1 MRLLLFGKTNPFP
14 LALYTGIT
22 DDFIFSLSIDDDAN
36 MNSASLCPCPC
47 PPLGQKLF
55 GTAAAND
62 HDDGNRGRILHG
74 VGDRVLSQKMWT
86 TFLPFHVLGIDRPL
100 QCFFDSCF
108 GLLLRISYAKVR

>member
-1 MRLLLFGKTNPFP
+1 MGLLLFGKTNPFP

-22 DDFIFSLSIDDDAN
+22 DDFIFSLSIDDAN
-36 MNSASLCPCPC
+36 MISASQAFCPCPC

-62 HDDGNRGRILHG
+62 HTDGNRGRILHC
-74 VGDRVLSQKMWT
+74 VGDRLLSRKICT
-86 TFLPFHVLGIDRPL
+86 TILPFHVLGIDRPL

-108 GLLLRISYAKVR
+108 RFIITNFLR